1 MKYLATVD
9 NNFEV
14 EMLRELLKKNGI
26 TLSAK
31 HRETGEYMLIAAG
44 TTIFGEDLYV
54 SDEQYDEAHALFEAF
69 FAGNAPIDEKELEN
83 QALNAP
89 NPEPLFYD
97 EDNSADDST
106 VDDSNTDDDSSK

>member
-1 MKYLATVD
+1 MKFLATVD

-14 EMLRELLKKNGI
+14 EMLRELLKTNGI

-44 TTIFGEDLYV
+44 TTIFGEDLFV
-54 SDEQYDEAHALFEAF
+54 SDEQYDEAHALYEAF
-69 FAGNAPIDEKELEN
+69 FAGNIPIDEKELED

-97 EDNSADDST
+97 EDNSTDETRVVESSSEDDT
-106 VDDSNTDDDSSK
+106 IK

>member
-1 MKYLATVD
+1 MKFLATVD

-14 EMLRELLKKNGI
+14 EMLRELLKTNGI

-44 TTIFGEDLYV
+44 TTIFGEDLFV
-54 SDEQYDEAHALFEAF
+54 SDEQYDEAHALYEAF
-69 FAGNAPIDEKELEN
+69 FAGNIPIDEKELED

-97 EDNSADDST
+97 EDNSTEEASA
-106 VDDSNTDDDSSK
+106 DDDSSK